1 MDSPASDLKR
11 DDALRKSIKK
21 TKAPLAP
28 LSPAPVRLA
37 DIDIGERPPLSLSPI
52 TAAAPPF
59 KLFPSP
65 LPKPKHFQVSTNF
78 DSDKR
83 SSVPAHMLA
92 SVKISSN
99 DTKSSLFSQD
109 ELDDRSDALDLDS
122 IQKQI
127 NAVEEIFHQ
136 QQLQSELQSSH
147 RNPSIDELKIRSRRY
162 GETENLLQP
171 CGSNMASGTDFC
183 YLPPMNDSDCEE
195 EESGFQRGS
204 EGRNSTG
211 AKDFEKSAKNSK
223 INRTSSDTKNFDYV
237 GIRQTLRE
245 KQVERK
251 QAENETKRKDVK
263 ELDDLLAKAAAKH
276 NKRIPVPVS
285 SSDEIDNGVSDII
298 IKPTIPTASS
308 IILKRNEVKYAQNL
322 RHFEDSIKKAK
333 IAAQAEGK
341 NKAKPAAPPVVTA
354 VTPKV
359 SKVPIVVKPT
369 VPSTRHSIS
378 PPPVPPP
385 SNNSTLPTRNNR
397 LASAQVTFCF
407 VYVFCVCF
415 WKTSG
420 FLDSLWLCH

>member
-1 MDSPASDLKR
+1 MDSPTSDLKR

-21 TKAPLAP
+21 NKAP

-65 LPKPKHFQVSTNF
+65 LPKPRHFQVSTNF

-92 SVKISSN
+92 NVKISAN
-99 DTKSSLFSQD
+99 DAKNRLFTQ
-109 ELDDRSDALDLDS
+109 EEIDDRSDPLDLDS

-136 QQLQSELQSSH
+136 QQLQSELESSH
-147 RNPSIDELKIRSRRY
+147 RKTSIEELKIRSRRY

-195 EESGFQRGS
+195 EGGFQRGS

-245 KQVERK
+245 KQVQK
-251 QAENETKRKDVK
+251 QQQQQQSTESVTKRKDVK

-276 NKRIPVPVS
+276 NKRIPVPV
-285 SSDEIDNGVSDII
+285 DEVDNGVSEMIV
-298 IKPTIPTASS
+298 KPSIPTANS
-308 IILKRNEVKYAQNL
+308 IILKRNEAKYAQNL

-333 IAAQAEGK
+333 LAAQAEGK
-341 NKAKPAAPPVVTA
+341 NKAKTAAPPVVTA

-359 SKVPIVVKPT
+359 SKVPLLAKPT
-369 VPSTRHSIS
+369 APSPRRSIS
-378 PPPVPPP
+378 PPPVPP

-397 LASAQVTFCF
+397 LASAQAAQVTFFCF
-407 VYVFCVCF
+407 VKRTCGFVWRFFGV
-415 WKTSG
+415 TS
-420 FLDSLWLCH
+420 